1 MRAFLRRLVIR
12 ILYCLTFERISIYLV
27 KLPFKFFYCT
37 MIRYPWKHK
46 LILMKAIL
54 LYEETKALP
63 TSFINNLSDDLS
75 LFA

>member
-1 MRAFLRRLVIR
+1 
-12 ILYCLTFERISIYLV
+12 
-27 KLPFKFFYCT
+27 
-37 MIRYPWKHK
+37 
-46 LILMKAIL
+46 MKAIL